1 MESHLMSSLPVPVPA
16 PPSSSSSVPHSSS
29 SWNIRLAF
37 ADDSLAPP
45 PPLRPPA
52 PATAPSVIMSTIFLA
67 ALPVLFRCTAPTWT
81 ASSPLQILG
90 TTAATDDGAPRLAPP
105 PASRRTH
112 RDRHLVA
119 LRASREAADD
129 DGDAAACFL
138 ATLRISR
145 RCLATAMPMLLSRSW
160 SKCAASPGSSS
171 FRLKR
176 RPYSCASAG
185 ASPVRA
191 SHAHQSSM
199 ALQAACPQLPCP
211 PTYTHLLASRAAER
225 PVSTQ
230 DRSRGAGPSARAH
243 CSPPHWRNLLLWRSS
258 RAASTFWRRRRGIS

>member
-1 MESHLMSSLPVPVPA
+1 MESHLMSSLPVPA
-16 PPSSSSSVPHSSS
+16 PPSSSSSVPHSS

-52 PATAPSVIMSTIFLA
+52 PATAAAPSVIMSTIFLA

-119 LRASREAADD
+119 LRASREPD
-129 DGDAAACFL
+129 DAAACSL
-138 ATLRISR
+138 ASLRISR